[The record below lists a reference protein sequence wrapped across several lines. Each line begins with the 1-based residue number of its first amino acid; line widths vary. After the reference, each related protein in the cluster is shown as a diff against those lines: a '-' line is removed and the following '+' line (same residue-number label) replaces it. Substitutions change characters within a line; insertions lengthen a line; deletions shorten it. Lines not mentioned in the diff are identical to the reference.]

1 MSARICHNPAP
12 SSSRHGSETRQQN
25 SSQALKRKAASAAKG
40 TSRKPRATVATAEE
54 QPTAAAVVP
63 RSASRVPRLTEL
75 ADEALNAAFRLRGEW
90 LLPERADVPTPYEQH
105 SSV

>member
-40 TSRKPRATVATAEE
+40 TSRKPRATAEE

-105 SSV
+105 SSL